1 MLRMIDDV
9 EVCEDEDVLQQL
21 EKSVNSSYSLLT
33 SIKQHKHMTSTF
45 SAAIPER
52 NAPANKKIEVQ
63 KRFFFPTKRKT
74 QRRNIRLAKPT
85 KGEKMEMIEN
95 WKNNEQSEQNNSKV
109 AVDFTSGKT
118 MAHKVCCASL
128 FEIFSSLPITPVS
141 PHHLFISLVG
151 LQEMLHWFTKEK
163 HYSIEDLVKS
173 AIKLSVSDV
182 LDIDRA
188 SLITGEAIEANLAD
202 LKRFL
207 YR

>member
-1 MLRMIDDV
+1 MGGNRESAIKRTKRSLRAKLLRMIDDV

-63 KRFFFPTKRKT
+63 KSFFFPTKRKT

-95 WKNNEQSEQNNSKV
+95 WKNNEQSEQNNIKV
-109 AVDFTSGKT
+109 PVDFTLQNDSAQN
-118 MAHKVCCASL
+118 MLV
-128 FEIFSSLPITPVS
+128 
-141 PHHLFISLVG
+141 FIV
-151 LQEMLHWFTKEK
+151 
-163 HYSIEDLVKS
+163 
-173 AIKLSVSDV
+173 
-182 LDIDRA
+182 
-188 SLITGEAIEANLAD
+188 
-202 LKRFL
+202 
-207 YR
+207 

>member
-1 MLRMIDDV
+1 MLEKKRKG
-9 EVCEDEDVLQQL
+9 EK

-95 WKNNEQSEQNNSKV
+95 WKNNEQSEQNNIKV
-109 AVDFTSGKT
+109 PVDFTLQNDSAQN
-118 MAHKVCCASL
+118 MLV
-128 FEIFSSLPITPVS
+128 
-141 PHHLFISLVG
+141 FIV
-151 LQEMLHWFTKEK
+151 
-163 HYSIEDLVKS
+163 
-173 AIKLSVSDV
+173 
-182 LDIDRA
+182 
-188 SLITGEAIEANLAD
+188 
-202 LKRFL
+202 
-207 YR
+207 